1 MIPPGMD
8 LPMHQDNQWY
18 WGVNQLSAPDW
29 LLHVMKESELFDDIM
44 IPQAQGVS
52 YLHGT
57 KDEPYY
63 TDGGRYVF
71 YPNGPGAPA
80 QSLPPKRGQAIMM
93 DGGRMIHG
101 VERTHPGYV
110 NGNLPK
116 GSTFLNVINKGVF
129 DVIFM
134 ILKSQ

>member
-1 MIPPGMD
+1 MIFFQIIFSNFKP
-8 LPMHQDNQWY
+8 
-18 WGVNQLSAPDW
+18 S
-29 LLHVMKESELFDDIM
+29 
-44 IPQAQGVS
+44 QAQGVA

-57 KDEPYY
+57 KEQPFY
-63 TDGGRYVF
+63 TNGGRYVF

-110 NGNLPK
+110 VGKLPK
-116 GSTFLNVINKGVF
+116 GLGYCFLIYHHT
-129 DVIFM
+129 IR
-134 ILKSQ
+134 S